1 MRRDECVPFD
11 SIWKPSIGKDCSIL
25 FPTETTEYFIGAI
38 VQKSKWN
45 SDFPVIAVKTRKE
58 CYFRSYSKFSKRFP
72 LKKARSIWFPT
83 RKVVV
88 KAPSISTPD
97 YWAEQIIHADICTLR
112 NKFLWKKCWISNF
125 MYGKHLPYFLPSG
138 EIEECENVKSIL
150 GKLARSSFAASFGVN
165 DDLSAAL
172 AVTAILELA
181 LIIVTLIV
189 KVFTGNLIFLA
200 RGYKHVIWIVME
212 RFSVCFSLSHSFI
225 CLKRLQVATPMYTTR
240 CKI

>member
-1 MRRDECVPFD
+1 MRRYECVPFD

-58 CYFRSYSKFSKRFP
+58 CYFRSYSKISKRFP

-112 NKFLWKKCWISNF
+112 NKFLWKKCWISIF
-125 MYGKHLPYFLPSG
+125 MYGKHLPCFYRQVKLR
-138 EIEECENVKSIL
+138 NVKTWRAFWVNL
-150 GKLARSSFAASFGVN
+150 PGVVLRHLLAS
-165 DDLSAAL
+165 
-172 AVTAILELA
+172 TM
-181 LIIVTLIV
+181 T
-189 KVFTGNLIFLA
+189 
-200 RGYKHVIWIVME
+200 
-212 RFSVCFSLSHSFI
+212 C
-225 CLKRLQVATPMYTTR
+225 QR
-240 CKI
+240 C